1 MDCTVCHV
9 MVPYVESLEDSN
21 LLAYPHAQEGLA
33 CLDCH
38 ELEAVGQ
45 VHEEAVAG
53 RPVTERTVDMQFC
66 FDCHVAN
73 EHTSYEQVIERT
85 TDYMIDEQ
93 NINPHDAHP
102 GSEVVGQV
110 ECRYCHQ
117 MHKESPL
124 INGCYTCHHE
134 RTFQSCITCHASAA
148 GGD

>member
-1 MDCTVCHV
+1 LQDT
-9 MVPYVESLEDSN
+9 N
-21 LLAYPHAQEGLA
+21 LLAYAHGQEGLA

-38 ELEAVGQ
+38 ELEAVEQ

-53 RPVTERTVDMQFC
+53 TPIRGRTAEMESC

-73 EHTSYEQVIERT
+73 EHTSYAEVIERT
-85 TDYMIDEQ
+85 TDYLIDEQ

-102 GSEVVGQV
+102 ASEVVGQL

-117 MHKESPL
+117 MHGESGL
-124 INGCYTCHHE
+124 VNGCYNSTCHHE
-134 RTFQSCITCHASAA
+134 HTFESCTECHASAA